1 MPATSK
7 AQQRLF
13 GLAYAIKKGDVK
25 KSDADAKAVEIADS
39 MSLEDL
45 KKFAETDHKGLPD
58 KVKESLLTEGKG
70 YTEARKLIDTLR
82 AKTYK
87 KLDDDELWEF
97 KKEMVDHLGGTLDEG
112 ITPGSIG
119 GMGSMAFPSNTN
131 GAADGSGDVP
141 AGRGDAEEEYKKKKK
156 KRDAEIKK
164 QKNESMVHT
173 SFDNFINEEYEAVGK
188 YNTVKKVIKELGRRP
203 SEKEVAQFI
212 MKNYKDV
219 TGKEL
224 KNSDPETEDKIADIV
239 AFYKFDIGD
248 WEEAMYYA
256 QNESIDEAKDDRSH
270 IMLRV
275 APRNVNNMRDKLQD
289 MHVNHRVED
298 FKKGII
304 KVYTDPTSGWYG
316 NEKAQYK
323 LSHDVWVDKFVV
335 KESVHEAKAKDA
347 REDLGYVAFLE
358 EMSDLN
364 AKDRQ
369 RAYQSAVNVLM
380 DKGMSEKEAVGFLNS
395 PHGKYMAEYVIPG
408 MDFGREAFLDK
419 LDEYYN
425 ERMLKKYAKD
435 FVKLA

>member
-39 MSLEDL
+39 MSLKDL

-70 YTEARKLIDTLR
+70 YTEASKLIKNLR
-82 AKTYK
+82 SKVYP
-87 KLDDDELWEF
+87 KLNDDELLEF
-97 KKEMVDHLGGTLDEG
+97 KREMVDHLGGTLDEG
-112 ITPGSIG
+112 ITPGNMG
-119 GMGSMAFPSNTN
+119 GMGGMAFPSNTN

-173 SFDNFINEEYEAVGK
+173 SFDNFVNEEYQANGK
-188 YNTVKKVIKELGRRP
+188 YNTVAKVRKKLGPRA
-203 SEKEVAQFI
+203 SEKEVAEFVI
-212 MKNYKDV
+212 ANLKDV
-219 TGKEL
+219 TGIGPKEL
-224 KNSDPETEDKIADIV
+224 TDGRKTDLALDKIADIA
-239 AFYKFDIGD
+239 AFYKFDDVEWNEIFQD
-248 WEEAMYYA
+248 AINNAPYEWEVDYNFE
-256 QNESIDEAKDDRSH
+256 ESVDEAKIR
-270 IMLRV
+270 
-275 APRNVNNMRDKLQD
+275 
-289 MHVNHRVED
+289 
-298 FKKGII
+298 
-304 KVYTDPTSGWYG
+304 
-316 NEKAQYK
+316 
-323 LSHDVWVDKFVV
+323 
-335 KESVHEAKAKDA
+335 DA
-347 REDLGYVAFLE
+347 REDLGYVSFMK

-364 AKDRQ
+364 NRDLED
-369 RAYQSAVNVLM
+369 AYNDALDVLQ

-435 FVKLA
+435 FKGLA

>member
-13 GLAYAIKKGDVK
+13 GLAYAIKKGDMK
-25 KSDADAKAVEIADS
+25 KSDANAKAVEIADS

-58 KVKESLLTEGKG
+58 KVKE
-70 YTEARKLIDTLR
+70 
-82 AKTYK
+82 
-87 KLDDDELWEF
+87 
-97 KKEMVDHLGGTLDEG
+97 G
-112 ITPGSIG
+112 ISPSSIG
-119 GMGSMAFPSNTN
+119 GMGGMAFPSNTN

-141 AGRGDAEEEYKKKKK
+141 AGPGDAEEEYKKKKK

-173 SFDNFINEEYEAVGK
+173 SFANFVNEEYEAAGK

-203 SEKEVAQFI
+203 SEKDVAEFI

-224 KNSDPETEDKIADIV
+224 KNSDPDSEDKIADIV
-239 AFYKFDIGD
+239 AFYKFDIDD
-248 WEEAMYYA
+248 WEEAMHYA
-256 QNESIDEAKDDRSH
+256 QNESVDEAR
-270 IMLRV
+270 
-275 APRNVNNMRDKLQD
+275 
-289 MHVNHRVED
+289 
-298 FKKGII
+298 
-304 KVYTDPTSGWYG
+304 
-316 NEKAQYK
+316 
-323 LSHDVWVDKFVV
+323 
-335 KESVHEAKAKDA
+335 AKDA

-419 LDEYYN
+419 LEEYYN

-435 FVKLA
+435 YKGLA

>member
-13 GLAYAIKKGDVK
+13 GLAYAIKKGDMK

-70 YTEARKLIDTLR
+70 LTEASKLIKNLR
-82 AKTYK
+82 AKVYP
-87 KLDDDELWEF
+87 KLNDDELFEF
-97 KKEMVDHLGGTLDEG
+97 KREMVDHLGGTLDEG
-112 ITPGSIG
+112 ISPGNMG
-119 GMGSMAFPSNTN
+119 GMGGMAFPSNFK

-141 AGRGDAEEEYKKKKK
+141 AGPGDAEEEYKKKKK

-173 SFDNFINEEYEAVGK
+173 SFDNFINEEYQARGK
-188 YNTVKKVIKELGRRP
+188 YNTVAKVRKKLGPYP
-203 SEKEVAQFI
+203 SEKELAEFVIA
-212 MKNYKDV
+212 NLKDV
-219 TGKEL
+219 TGIGPKEL
-224 KNSDPETEDKIADIV
+224 RDGRKADQALDKIADLASSYKLDDV
-239 AFYKFDIGD
+239 EWTYAFQKAINNAPYD
-248 WEEAMYYA
+248 WE
-256 QNESIDEAKDDRSH
+256 
-270 IMLRV
+270 
-275 APRNVNNMRDKLQD
+275 
-289 MHVNHRVED
+289 
-298 FKKGII
+298 
-304 KVYTDPTSGWYG
+304 
-316 NEKAQYK
+316 
-323 LSHDVWVDKFVV
+323 VDYNFE
-335 KESVHEAKAKDA
+335 ESVDEAKAKDA

-395 PHGKYMAEYVIPG
+395 PHGKYMAEYIIPG

-435 FVKLA
+435 FKGLA